1 MPNIGD
7 ECDWI
12 AASTVP
18 KDVGL
23 SSQESELSFEH
34 KSSELNLNLINV
46 TTTSDFLPAISGAA
60 HAGNIVLIKETTSV
74 LPKDFSQINRTPFDP
89 QDKRPMVR
97 RSSRDLSPHEGF
109 PENIAALNVDI
120 PPQTPAMIVEARST
134 KSRASSKKRIKQ
146 KLQRHRLST
155 MDPKPA
161 DPKK

>member
-34 KSSELNLNLINV
+34 KSSELNLNLKNV

-60 HAGNIVLIKETTSV
+60 HAGNIVLIKESV
-74 LPKDFSQINRTPFDP
+74 VAKDFSQINRTPFDP
-89 QDKRPMVR
+89 QDKRPKLR
-97 RSSRDLSPHEGF
+97 RSSRELSPHEGF

-155 MDPKPA
+155 IDPKPTDA
-161 DPKK
+161 KK